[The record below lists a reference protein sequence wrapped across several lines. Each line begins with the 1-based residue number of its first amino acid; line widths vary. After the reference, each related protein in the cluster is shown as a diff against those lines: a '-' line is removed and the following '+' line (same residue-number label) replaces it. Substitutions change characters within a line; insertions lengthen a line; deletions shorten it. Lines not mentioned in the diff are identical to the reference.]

1 MRDTW
6 RAFVTTISFGFRAAR
21 WYAVFQIAT
30 EIALALTGPLIAYC
44 AGVLV
49 DAASDGDLRGA
60 LTAGLGI
67 AAATGLLIVALYYNA
82 HCVFAVLER
91 TQALADRTLMRL
103 LGGIDSLAPHEH
115 PKYLDQIQLLR
126 EERESLAEMTNA
138 TAGLVSA
145 LVGFGTT
152 AVLLAGVHP
161 ALISLALLAFISLWI
176 TSRANDLAVDAQ
188 EDTGEP
194 ERLRRHLF
202 DIGTTAGAGKEL
214 RVFGLTRELV
224 RRHHKVSDEV
234 LDTRNR
240 AAWRGAGLKS
250 IDAVINAAGFF
261 GAIALVVWLAVQGRA
276 TPGDVVMV
284 VALTIEMAAVVATSV
299 GYSGDF
305 LWCLKQARRYLWL
318 ERFAA
323 TAGKRPDEPAT
334 PPPSLSKGI
343 DLVDVTYRYP
353 GSERTVLDGV
363 SMHLPAGSVV
373 ALVGENGAGKSTLV
387 KLLCDFYEPDG
398 GKILVDGVDLRRIPT
413 RDWRTRLSGAFQD
426 FVELQLTA
434 REAVGVADTARID
447 DDAALNGALE
457 RAGATTVVT
466 DLPRGLDT
474 QLGRAWDGGVEL
486 SGGQWQ
492 KLALARG
499 LLRTDPLLAVF
510 DEPTAALDPQTEH
523 ALFERFAHAARAGRS
538 RGTVTLL
545 VSHRFSTVRMA
556 DLIVVLDGG
565 RIREMGSHEDL
576 MAHPDLYAELY
587 DLQSSAYR

>member
-21 WYAVFQIAT
+21 WYAVFQIIT
-30 EIALALTGPLIAYC
+30 EIALALTGPLIAYS

-49 DAASDGDLRGA
+49 DAARVGDLNLA

-67 AAATGLLIVALYYNA
+67 AAATGLLVVGQYYNA

-91 TQALADRTLMRL
+91 TQALSDRTLMRL

-138 TAGLVSA
+138 TAGLISA
-145 LVGFGTT
+145 FVGFGAT
-152 AVLLAGVHP
+152 ALLLADVHP

-176 TSRANDLAVDAQ
+176 TSRANDLAADAQ

-214 RVFGLTRELV
+214 RVFGLTRELI
-224 RRHHKVSDEV
+224 RRHHQVSDVV

-240 AAWRGAGLKS
+240 AAWRGAALKS
-250 IDAVINAAGFF
+250 IDAVINAAGFV
-261 GAIALVVWLAVQGRA
+261 GAIALVVWLAIEGRA

-284 VALTIEMAAVVATSV
+284 VALTIEMAAVVASSV

-305 LWCLKQARRYLWL
+305 LWCLKQARRYVWL

-323 TAGKRPDEPAT
+323 SAGKRPAEPSA
-334 PPPSLSKGI
+334 PPVSLSRGI
-343 DLVDVTYRYP
+343 DLADVTYRYP
-353 GSERTVLDGV
+353 GSDRAVLDGV
-363 SMHLPAGSVV
+363 SLHLPAGSVV

-398 GKILVDGVDLRRIPT
+398 GEILIDGVDLRRIPT
-413 RDWRTRLSGAFQD
+413 REWRTRLSGAFQD
-426 FVELQLTA
+426 FVELQLAA
-434 REAVGVADTARID
+434 REAVGVADTALID
-447 DDAALNGALE
+447 DDAALHGALE
-457 RAGATTVVT
+457 RAGAASVV
-466 DLPRGLDT
+466 DGLPHGLDT

-492 KLALARG
+492 KVALARG

-523 ALFERFAHAARAGRS
+523 ALFERFAQAARAGKS

-565 RIREMGSHEDL
+565 RVREMGSHEDL
-576 MAHPDLYAELY
+576 MARPDLYAELY
-587 DLQSSAYR
+587 ELQSSAYR

>member
-21 WYAVFQIAT
+21 WHAVFQILT
-30 EIALALTGPLIAYC
+30 EIALALTGPLIAYS

-49 DAASDGDLRGA
+49 DAASERDLDRA
-60 LTAGLGI
+60 LTAGFGI
-67 AAATGLLIVALYYNA
+67 AAATGLLIVAQYYNA

-91 TQALADRTLMRL
+91 TQALSDRTLMRL
-103 LGGIDSLAPHEH
+103 LGGIGSLAPHEN

-138 TAGLVSA
+138 TAGLISA
-145 LVGFGTT
+145 FVGFGTT
-152 AVLLAGVHP
+152 ALLLAQVHP

-224 RRHHKVSDEV
+224 RRHHEVSDEV
-234 LDTRNR
+234 LDTRNG
-240 AAWRGAGLKS
+240 AAWRGAVLKS

-261 GAIALVVWLAVQGRA
+261 GAIALVVWLAIQGRA

-284 VALTIEMAAVVATSV
+284 VALTIEMAAVVASSV

-305 LWCLKQARRYLWL
+305 LWCLKQARRYVWL

-323 TAGKRPDEPAT
+323 TEVKRTEEPAA
-334 PPPSLSKGI
+334 PPASLSHGI

-353 GSERTVLDGV
+353 ASDHTVLDGV
-363 SMHLPAGSVV
+363 SLHLPAGSVV

-398 GKILVDGVDLRRIPT
+398 GEIQVDGVDLRRIPSA
-413 RDWRTRLSGAFQD
+413 DWRTRLTGAFQD
-426 FVELQLTA
+426 FAELQFAA
-434 REAVGVADTARID
+434 RETVGVADIGRID
-447 DDAALNGALE
+447 DDAALHGALG
-457 RAGATTVVT
+457 RAGARSVV
-466 DLPRGLDT
+466 DGLPRGLDT
-474 QLGRAWDGGVEL
+474 QLGRSWEGGVEL

-523 ALFERFAHAARAGRS
+523 ALFERFAQAAREGKQ

-565 RIREMGSHEDL
+565 RVREVGSHEHL

>member
-30 EIALALTGPLIAYC
+30 EIVLALTGPMIAYG
-44 AGVLV
+44 AKVLV
-49 DAASDGDLRGA
+49 DAATAGDLSLA
-60 LTAGLGI
+60 LTGGLGI
-67 AAATGLLIVALYYNA
+67 AAATGLLIIAQYYNA

-91 TQALADRTLMRL
+91 TQALSDRTLMRL
-103 LGGIDSLAPHEH
+103 IGGIDSLAPHEH

-138 TAGLVSA
+138 TAGLISA
-145 LVGFGTT
+145 FVGFGAT
-152 AVLLAGVHP
+152 ALLLAEVHP
-161 ALISLALLAFISLWI
+161 VLISLALLAFISLWI

-188 EDTGEP
+188 EDTGET

-214 RVFGLTRELV
+214 RVFGLTRQLI
-224 RRHHKVSDEV
+224 RRHHEVSDEV
-234 LDTRNR
+234 LDDRNQ
-240 AAWRGAGLKS
+240 AAWRGAWLKS
-250 IDAVINAAGFF
+250 IDAVINAAAFV
-261 GAIALVVWLAVQGRA
+261 GAIALVVWLAVRGRA
-276 TPGDVVMV
+276 TPGDVILV
-284 VALTIEMAAVVATSV
+284 VGLTIEMSAVVAMSV

-305 LWCLKQARRYLWL
+305 LWCLKQARRYVWL

-323 TAGKRPDEPAT
+323 SAGKRPEEPAA
-334 PPPSLSKGI
+334 PPASLSHGI

-398 GKILVDGVDLRRIPT
+398 GEIRVDDIDLRRIPT

-426 FVELQLTA
+426 FVELRLTA

-447 DDAALNGALE
+447 DDAALHGALE

-466 DLPRGLDT
+466 DLPQGLDT
-474 QLGRAWDGGVEL
+474 RLGREWDGVEL

-492 KLALARG
+492 KLALARS

-523 ALFERFAHAARAGRS
+523 ALFERFAEAARAGRS

-565 RIREMGSHEDL
+565 RIREMGSHEHL

-587 DLQSSAYR
+587 ELQSAAYR

>member
-21 WYAVFQIAT
+21 WHAVFQILT
-30 EIALALTGPLIAYC
+30 EIALALTGPLIAYS
-44 AGVLV
+44 AGTLV
-49 DAASDGDLRGA
+49 DAARDRDLDTA
-60 LTAGLGI
+60 LTAGFGI
-67 AAATGLLIVALYYNA
+67 AAATGLLIVAQYYNA

-91 TQALADRTLMRL
+91 TQALSDRTLMRL
-103 LGGIDSLAPHEH
+103 LGGIGSLAPHEN

-138 TAGLVSA
+138 TAGLISA
-145 LVGFGTT
+145 FVGFGAT
-152 AVLLAGVHP
+152 ALLLAQVHP

-176 TSRANDLAVDAQ
+176 TSRANDIAADAQ

-224 RRHHKVSDEV
+224 RRHHQVSDEV
-234 LDTRNR
+234 LDTRNA
-240 AAWRGAGLKS
+240 AAWRGAVLKS

-276 TPGDVVMV
+276 TPGDVVLV
-284 VALTIEMAAVVATSV
+284 VALTIEMAAVVASSV

-305 LWCLKQARRYLWL
+305 LWCLKQARRYVWL

-323 TAGKRPDEPAT
+323 SEVKRTEEPAA
-334 PPPSLSKGI
+334 PPASLSHGI

-353 GSERTVLDGV
+353 ASERTVLDGV
-363 SMHLPAGSVV
+363 SLHLPAGSVV

-387 KLLCDFYEPDG
+387 KLLCDFYQPDG
-398 GKILVDGVDLRRIPT
+398 GEIQVDGVDLRTIPSA
-413 RDWRTRLSGAFQD
+413 DWRTRLTGAFQD
-426 FVELQLTA
+426 FVELQFAA
-434 REAVGVADTARID
+434 RETIGVADIGRID
-447 DDAALNGALE
+447 DDAALYGALA
-457 RAGATTVVT
+457 RAGATSVV
-466 DLPRGLDT
+466 DGLPRGLDT
-474 QLGRAWDGGVEL
+474 QLGRSWEGGVEL

-523 ALFERFAHAARAGRS
+523 ALFERFAEAAREGKQ

-565 RIREMGSHEDL
+565 RIREIGSHEHL

>member
-1 MRDTW
+1 MHDTW

-21 WYAVFQIAT
+21 WHAVFQILT
-30 EIALALTGPLIAYC
+30 EIALALTGPLIAYS
-44 AGVLV
+44 AGTLV
-49 DAASDGDLRGA
+49 DAARDRDLDTA
-60 LTAGLGI
+60 LTAGFGI
-67 AAATGLLIVALYYNA
+67 AAATGLLIVAQYYNA

-91 TQALADRTLMRL
+91 TQALSDRTLMRL
-103 LGGIDSLAPHEH
+103 LGGIGSLAPYEN

-138 TAGLVSA
+138 TAGLISA
-145 LVGFGTT
+145 FVGFGAT
-152 AVLLAGVHP
+152 ALLLAQVHP

-176 TSRANDLAVDAQ
+176 TSRANDIAADAQ

-224 RRHHKVSDEV
+224 RRHHQVSDEV
-234 LDTRNR
+234 LGTRNA
-240 AAWRGAGLKS
+240 AAWRGAVLKS

-276 TPGDVVMV
+276 TPGDVVLV
-284 VALTIEMAAVVATSV
+284 VALTIEMAAVVASSV

-305 LWCLKQARRYLWL
+305 LWCLKQARRYVWL

-323 TAGKRPDEPAT
+323 SEVKRTEEPAA
-334 PPPSLSKGI
+334 PPASLSHGI

-353 GSERTVLDGV
+353 ASERTVLDGV
-363 SMHLPAGSVV
+363 SLHLPAGSVV

-387 KLLCDFYEPDG
+387 KLLCDFYQPDG
-398 GKILVDGVDLRRIPT
+398 GEIQVDGVDLRTIPSAE
-413 RDWRTRLSGAFQD
+413 WRTRLTGAFQD
-426 FVELQLTA
+426 FVELQFAA
-434 REAVGVADTARID
+434 RETVGAADIGRID
-447 DDAALNGALE
+447 DDAALHGALA
-457 RAGATTVVT
+457 RAGATSVV
-466 DLPRGLDT
+466 DGLPRGLDT
-474 QLGRAWDGGVEL
+474 QLGRSWEGGVEL

-523 ALFERFAHAARAGRS
+523 ALFERFAEAAREGKQ

-565 RIREMGSHEDL
+565 RIREIGSHEHL

>member
-6 RAFVTTISFGFRAAR
+6 KAFLTTISFGFRAAR
-21 WYAVFQIAT
+21 WHAVFQILT
-30 EIALALTGPLIAYC
+30 EIALALTGPLIAYS
-44 AGVLV
+44 AGKLV
-49 DAASDGDLRGA
+49 DAAADGDMEGA
-60 LTAGLGI
+60 LTAGFGI
-67 AAATGLLIVALYYNA
+67 AAATGLLIVAQYYNA

-91 TQALADRTLMRL
+91 TQALSDRTLMRL
-103 LGGIDSLAPHEH
+103 LGGIGSLAPHEH

-138 TAGLVSA
+138 TAGLISA
-145 LVGFGTT
+145 IVGFGTT
-152 AVLLAGVHP
+152 ALLLADVHP

-188 EDTGEP
+188 EDTGET

-214 RVFGLTRELV
+214 RIFGLTRELV
-224 RRHHKVSDEV
+224 RRHHEVSDEV

-240 AAWRGAGLKS
+240 AAWRGAALKS
-250 IDAVINAAGFF
+250 IDAVVNAAGFF

-276 TPGDVVMV
+276 TPGDVVLV
-284 VALTIEMAAVVATSV
+284 LALTIEMAAVVASSV

-305 LWCLKQARRYLWL
+305 LWCLKQARRYVWL

-323 TAGKRPDEPAT
+323 SAAKQPDEPVT
-334 PPPSLSKGI
+334 PPASLSRGI

-363 SMHLPAGSVV
+363 SLHLPAGSVV

-387 KLLCDFYEPDG
+387 KLLCDFYEPDEG
-398 GKILVDGVDLRRIPT
+398 RVEVDGVDLRRFPVPQ
-413 RDWRTRLSGAFQD
+413 WRARLTGAFQD
-426 FVELQLTA
+426 FVELRFAA
-434 REAVGVADTARID
+434 RESIGVADTAKIG
-447 DDAALNGALE
+447 DDAALRGALR
-457 RAGATTVVT
+457 RAGATSVV
-466 DLPRGLDT
+466 DRLPHGLDT
-474 QLGRAWDGGVEL
+474 RLGRDWDGGVEL

-523 ALFERFAHAARAGRS
+523 ALFERFAEAAREGRS

-565 RIREMGSHEDL
+565 RIREVGSHADL

-587 DLQSSAYR
+587 ELQSSAYR

>member
-21 WYAVFQIAT
+21 WYAVFQIVT
-30 EIALALTGPLIAYC
+30 EIALALTGPLIAYG
-44 AGVLV
+44 AKVLV
-49 DAASDGDLRGA
+49 DSASAGDLNRA

-67 AAATGLLIVALYYNA
+67 AAATGLLIVGQYYNA

-91 TQALADRTLMRL
+91 TQALSDRTLMRL
-103 LGGIDSLAPHEH
+103 LGGIDSLAPHEN

-138 TAGLVSA
+138 TAGLISA
-145 LVGFGTT
+145 FVGFGTT
-152 AVLLAGVHP
+152 ALLLADVHP

-214 RVFGLTRELV
+214 RVFGLTGELI
-224 RRHHKVSDEV
+224 RRHHEVSDEV

-240 AAWRGAGLKS
+240 AAWRGAALKS
-250 IDAVINAAGFF
+250 IDAVINAAGFV
-261 GAIALVVWLAVQGRA
+261 GAIALVVWLAVKGQA

-305 LWCLKQARRYLWL
+305 LWCLKQARRYVWL

-323 TAGKRPDEPAT
+323 AAGKRVEEPAA
-334 PPPSLSKGI
+334 PPASLSHGI
-343 DLVDVTYRYP
+343 DLIDVTYRYP
-353 GSERTVLDGV
+353 GSEHAVLDGV

-398 GKILVDGVDLRRIPT
+398 GEIQIDGVGLNRIPA
-413 RDWRTRLSGAFQD
+413 REWRTRLSGAFQD
-426 FVELQLTA
+426 FVELQLAA
-434 REAVGVADTARID
+434 RETVGVADIPRIN
-447 DDAALNGALE
+447 DDAALNGALG
-457 RAGATTVVT
+457 RAGATSVV
-466 DLPRGLDT
+466 DGLPRGLDT
-474 QLGRAWDGGVEL
+474 QLGRAWDGGAEL

-523 ALFERFAHAARAGRS
+523 ALFERFADAARAGKS

-565 RIREMGSHEDL
+565 RIREMGSHEHL

>member
-6 RAFVTTISFGFRAAR
+6 RAFLTTISFGFRAAR
-21 WYAVFQIAT
+21 WHAVFQILT
-30 EIALALTGPLIAYC
+30 EIALALTGPLIAYS

-49 DAASDGDLRGA
+49 DAASDRDLDRA
-60 LTAGLGI
+60 LTAGFGI
-67 AAATGLLIVALYYNA
+67 AAATGLLIVAQYYNA

-91 TQALADRTLMRL
+91 TQALSDRTLMRL
-103 LGGIDSLAPHEH
+103 LGGIGSLAPHEN

-138 TAGLVSA
+138 TAGLISA
-145 LVGFGTT
+145 FVGFGAT
-152 AVLLAGVHP
+152 ALLLADVHP

-224 RRHHKVSDEV
+224 RRHHAVSDEV

-240 AAWRGAGLKS
+240 AAWRGAVLKS

-261 GAIALVVWLAVQGRA
+261 GAIALVVWLAIEGRA

-284 VALTIEMAAVVATSV
+284 VALTIEMAAVVASSV

-305 LWCLKQARRYLWL
+305 LWCLKQARRYVWL
-318 ERFAA
+318 ERFAE
-323 TAGKRPDEPAT
+323 TSVKRTDEPVQ
-334 PPPSLSKGI
+334 PPASLSHGI

-353 GSERTVLDGV
+353 ASERTVLDGV
-363 SMHLPAGSVV
+363 SLHLPAGSVV

-387 KLLCDFYEPDG
+387 KLLCDFYEPDSG
-398 GKILVDGVDLRRIPT
+398 EIQVDGVDLRRIPSA
-413 RDWRTRLSGAFQD
+413 DWRTRLTGAFQD
-426 FVELQLTA
+426 FVELQFAA
-434 REAVGVADTARID
+434 RETVGVADIGRINDDTA
-447 DDAALNGALE
+447 LHGALD
-457 RAGATTVVT
+457 RAGARSVV
-466 DLPRGLDT
+466 DGLPRGLDT
-474 QLGRAWDGGVEL
+474 QLGRSWEGGVEL

-492 KLALARG
+492 KLALGRG

-523 ALFERFAHAARAGRS
+523 ALFERFAQAAREGKQ

-565 RIREMGSHEDL
+565 RIREIGSHEHL

>member
-21 WYAVFQIAT
+21 WYAVFQIVT
-30 EIALALTGPLIAYC
+30 EIALALTGPLIAYG
-44 AGVLV
+44 AKVLV
-49 DAASDGDLRGA
+49 DSASAGDLNRA

-67 AAATGLLIVALYYNA
+67 AAATGVLIVGQYYNA

-91 TQALADRTLMRL
+91 TQALSDRTLMRL
-103 LGGIDSLAPHEH
+103 LSGIDSLAPHEN

-138 TAGLVSA
+138 TAGLISA
-145 LVGFGTT
+145 FVGFGTT
-152 AVLLAGVHP
+152 ALLLADVHP

-224 RRHHKVSDEV
+224 RRHHEVSDEV

-240 AAWRGAGLKS
+240 AAWRGAALKS
-250 IDAVINAAGFF
+250 IDAVINAAGFV
-261 GAIALVVWLAVQGRA
+261 GAIALVVWLAVKGQA

-305 LWCLKQARRYLWL
+305 LWCLKQARRYVWL

-323 TAGKRPDEPAT
+323 AAGKRVEEPAA
-334 PPPSLSKGI
+334 PPASLSHGI
-343 DLVDVTYRYP
+343 DLIDVTYRYP
-353 GSERTVLDGV
+353 GSEHAVLDGV

-398 GKILVDGVDLRRIPT
+398 GEIQIDGVGLNRIPT
-413 RDWRTRLSGAFQD
+413 REWRTRLSGAFQD
-426 FVELQLTA
+426 FVELQLAA
-434 REAVGVADTARID
+434 RETVGVADIPRIN
-447 DDAALNGALE
+447 DDAALNGALG
-457 RAGATTVVT
+457 RAGATSVV
-466 DLPRGLDT
+466 DGLPRGLDT
-474 QLGRAWDGGVEL
+474 QLGRAWDGGAEL

-523 ALFERFAHAARAGRS
+523 ALFERFADAARAGKS

-565 RIREMGSHEDL
+565 RIREMGSHEHL

>member
-21 WYAVFQIAT
+21 WYAVFQIVT
-30 EIALALTGPLIAYC
+30 EIALALTGPMIAYG
-44 AGVLV
+44 AKVLV
-49 DAASDGDLRGA
+49 DSASAGDLNRA

-67 AAATGLLIVALYYNA
+67 AAATGLLIVGQYYNA

-91 TQALADRTLMRL
+91 TQALSDRTLMRL
-103 LGGIDSLAPHEH
+103 LGGIDSLAPHEN

-138 TAGLVSA
+138 TAGLISA
-145 LVGFGTT
+145 FVGFGTT
-152 AVLLAGVHP
+152 ALLLADVHP

-176 TSRANDLAVDAQ
+176 TSRANDLAADAQ

-214 RVFGLTRELV
+214 RVFGLTRELI
-224 RRHHKVSDEV
+224 RRHHEVSDEV

-240 AAWRGAGLKS
+240 AAWRGAALKS
-250 IDAVINAAGFF
+250 VDAVINAAGFV
-261 GAIALVVWLAVQGRA
+261 GAIALVVWLAVKGQA

-305 LWCLKQARRYLWL
+305 LWCLKQARRYVWL

-323 TAGKRPDEPAT
+323 AAGKRTDVPAA
-334 PPPSLSKGI
+334 PPASLSHGI
-343 DLVDVTYRYP
+343 DLIDVTYRYP
-353 GSERTVLDGV
+353 GSERAVLDGV

-398 GKILVDGVDLRRIPT
+398 GEIQIDGVGLNRIPT
-413 RDWRTRLSGAFQD
+413 REWRTRLSGAFQD
-426 FVELQLTA
+426 FVELQLAA
-434 REAVGVADTARID
+434 RETVGVADIPRIN
-447 DDAALNGALE
+447 DDAALHGALG
-457 RAGATTVVT
+457 RAGAQSVV
-466 DLPRGLDT
+466 DGLPRGLDT

-523 ALFERFAHAARAGRS
+523 ALFERFAQAARAGKS

-565 RIREMGSHEDL
+565 RIREMGSHEQL

>member
-21 WYAVFQIAT
+21 WHAVFQILT
-30 EIALALTGPLIAYC
+30 EIALALTGPLIAFS
-44 AGVLV
+44 AGTLV
-49 DAASDGDLRGA
+49 DAASDRDLDRA
-60 LTAGLGI
+60 LTAGFGI
-67 AAATGLLIVALYYNA
+67 AAATGLLIVAQYYNA

-91 TQALADRTLMRL
+91 TQALSDRTLMRL
-103 LGGIDSLAPHEH
+103 LGGIGSLAPHEN

-145 LVGFGTT
+145 FVGFGTT
-152 AVLLAGVHP
+152 ALLLAQVHP

-176 TSRANDLAVDAQ
+176 TSRANDIAADAQ

-224 RRHHKVSDEV
+224 RRHHQVSDEV
-234 LDTRNR
+234 LDTRNA
-240 AAWRGAGLKS
+240 AAWRGAVLKS

-284 VALTIEMAAVVATSV
+284 VALTIEMAAVVASSV

-305 LWCLKQARRYLWL
+305 LWCLKQARRFVWL

-323 TAGKRPDEPAT
+323 SEVKRTDEPAA
-334 PPPSLSKGI
+334 PPASLSHGI

-353 GSERTVLDGV
+353 ASERTVLDGV
-363 SMHLPAGSVV
+363 SLHLPAGSVV

-387 KLLCDFYEPDG
+387 KLLCDFYQPDG
-398 GKILVDGVDLRRIPT
+398 GEIQVDGVDLRTIPSA
-413 RDWRTRLSGAFQD
+413 DWRTRLTGAFQD
-426 FVELQLTA
+426 FVELQFAA
-434 REAVGVADTARID
+434 RETIGVADIGRID
-447 DDAALNGALE
+447 DDAALHGALA
-457 RAGATTVVT
+457 RAGATSVV
-466 DLPRGLDT
+466 DGLPRGLDT
-474 QLGRAWDGGVEL
+474 QLGRSWEGGVEL

-523 ALFERFAHAARAGRS
+523 ALFERFAEAAREGKQ

-565 RIREMGSHEDL
+565 RIREIGSHEHL

>member
-21 WYAVFQIAT
+21 WYAVFQILT
-30 EIALALTGPLIAYC
+30 EIAVALTGPLIAYS

-49 DAASDGDLRGA
+49 DAARERDLDSA

-67 AAATGLLIVALYYNA
+67 AAATGLLVVAQYYNA

-91 TQALADRTLMRL
+91 TQALSDRTLMRM
-103 LGGIDSLAPHEH
+103 LGGIDSLTPHED
-115 PKYLDQIQLLR
+115 PKYLDQIQLVR

-138 TAGLVSA
+138 MAGLISA
-145 LVGFGTT
+145 FVGFGAT
-152 AVLLAGVHP
+152 AALLADVHP

-176 TSRANDLAVDAQ
+176 TSRANDLAVEAQ

-224 RRHHKVSDEV
+224 RRHHRVSDEV
-234 LDTRNR
+234 LGTRNR
-240 AAWRGAGLKS
+240 AAWRGAVLKS
-250 IDAVINAAGFF
+250 VDAVVNAGGFV

-305 LWCLKQARRYLWL
+305 LWCLKQARRYVWL

-323 TAGKRPDEPAT
+323 TAGKHPAEPAA
-334 PPPSLSKGI
+334 PPAALSHGI

-363 SMHLPAGSVV
+363 SLHLPAGSVV

-387 KLLCDFYEPDG
+387 KLLCDFYQPDG
-398 GKILVDGVDLRRIPT
+398 GEIRVDGVDLHRIPT
-413 RDWRTRLSGAFQD
+413 REWRTRVSGAFQD
-426 FVELQLTA
+426 FVELQLAA
-434 REAVGVADTARID
+434 RETVGVADIARID
-447 DDAALNGALE
+447 DDAALHGALD
-457 RAGATTVVT
+457 RAGARSVV
-466 DLPRGLDT
+466 DGLPRGLDT
-474 QLGRAWDGGVEL
+474 RLGRAWDGGVEL

-523 ALFERFAHAARAGRS
+523 ALFERFAAAARAGKS

-565 RIREMGSHEDL
+565 RIREMGSHEHL

-587 DLQSSAYR
+587 ELQSSAYR

>member
-21 WYAVFQIAT
+21 WYAFFQIAT
-30 EIALALTGPLIAYC
+30 EIALALTGPLIAYG

-49 DAASDGDLRGA
+49 DAAGAGDLRTA

-91 TQALADRTLMRL
+91 TQALSDRTLMKL
-103 LGGIDSLAPHEH
+103 LGGIDSLAPHEN
-115 PKYLDQIQLLR
+115 PEYLDQIQLLR

-188 EDTGEP
+188 EDTGET

-214 RVFGLTRELV
+214 RVFGLTRELI

-240 AAWRGAGLKS
+240 AAWRGAGLKG
-250 IDAVINAAGFF
+250 IDGAINAAGFF

-284 VALTIEMAAVVATSV
+284 VGLTIEMAAVVATSV

-305 LWCLKQARRYLWL
+305 LWCLKQARRFVWL

-323 TAGKRPDEPAT
+323 NAGKRPDEPAT
-334 PPPSLSKGI
+334 PPASLSRGI

-398 GKILVDGVDLRRIPT
+398 GEILVDGVGLRRIPT
-413 RDWRTRLSGAFQD
+413 RDWRTRLTGAFQD
-426 FVELQLTA
+426 FVELQLAA
-434 REAVGVADTARID
+434 REAVGVADTTKID
-447 DDAALNGALE
+447 DDAALHGALE

-466 DLPRGLDT
+466 GLPRGLDT
-474 QLGRAWDGGVEL
+474 GLGRAWDGGVEL

-523 ALFERFAHAARAGRS
+523 ALFERFANAAKAGRS

-565 RIREMGSHEDL
+565 RIREMGSHEHL

-587 DLQSSAYR
+587 ELQSSSYR

>member
-6 RAFVTTISFGFRAAR
+6 RAFLTTISFGFRAAR
-21 WYAVFQIAT
+21 WHAVFQILT
-30 EIALALTGPLIAYC
+30 EIALALTGPLIAYS

-49 DAASDGDLRGA
+49 DAASDRDLDRA
-60 LTAGLGI
+60 LTAGFGI
-67 AAATGLLIVALYYNA
+67 AAATGLLIVAQYYNA

-91 TQALADRTLMRL
+91 TQALSDRTLMRL
-103 LGGIDSLAPHEH
+103 LGGIGSLAPHEN

-138 TAGLVSA
+138 TAGLISA
-145 LVGFGTT
+145 FVGFGTT
-152 AVLLAGVHP
+152 ALLLADVHP

-224 RRHHKVSDEV
+224 RRHHEVSDEV

-240 AAWRGAGLKS
+240 AAWRGAVLKS

-261 GAIALVVWLAVQGRA
+261 GAIALVVWLAIQGRA

-284 VALTIEMAAVVATSV
+284 VALTIEMAAVVASSV

-305 LWCLKQARRYLWL
+305 LWCLKQARRYVWL
-318 ERFAA
+318 ERFAE
-323 TAGKRPDEPAT
+323 TEVKRTEEPAA
-334 PPPSLSKGI
+334 PPASLSHGI

-353 GSERTVLDGV
+353 ASERAVLDGV
-363 SMHLPAGSVV
+363 SLHLPAGSVV

-387 KLLCDFYEPDG
+387 KLLCDFCEPDG
-398 GKILVDGVDLRRIPT
+398 GEIQVDGVDLRRIPSA
-413 RDWRTRLSGAFQD
+413 DWRTRLTGAFQD
-426 FVELQLTA
+426 FVELQFAA
-434 REAVGVADTARID
+434 RETVGVADIGRID
-447 DDAALNGALE
+447 DDAALHGALE
-457 RAGATTVVT
+457 RAGARSVV
-466 DLPRGLDT
+466 DGLPRGLDT
-474 QLGRAWDGGVEL
+474 QLGRSWEGGAEL

-523 ALFERFAHAARAGRS
+523 ALFERFAQAAREGKQ

-565 RIREMGSHEDL
+565 RVREVGSHEHL